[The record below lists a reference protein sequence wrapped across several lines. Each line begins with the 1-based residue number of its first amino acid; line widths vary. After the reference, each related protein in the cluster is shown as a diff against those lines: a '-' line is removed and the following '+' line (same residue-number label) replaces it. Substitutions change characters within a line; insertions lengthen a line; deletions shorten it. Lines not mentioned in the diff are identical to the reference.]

1 MTRNYE
7 AESPWNTFIST
18 TIQSC
23 SICSGKQKVSNIGF
37 NNELIF
43 QQITSQY
50 GGSTIIM
57 FYYTTDRIRFA
68 EITVNDLSPSIN
80 LTFPIMS
87 PNENIASLP
96 VALNLCQ
103 GLNSIRIYNPNDYTP
118 DFDRIVVY

>member
-1 MTRNYE
+1 
-7 AESPWNTFIST
+7 
-18 TIQSC
+18 
-23 SICSGKQKVSNIGF
+23 
-37 NNELIF
+37 
-43 QQITSQY
+43 
-50 GGSTIIM
+50 M

-68 EITVNDLSPSIN
+68 EITVNDLLPSIN

-87 PNENIASLP
+87 PNQNIASLP